1 MWKVSKELMGKS
13 KSITKNAILNGIKTL
28 LSIIFPLITYPYVT
42 RILHSTNLGKVNFA
56 QSIVSY
62 FALIATLGVNTYAVR
77 EGAKKKERKD
87 DLNTFCNEIFTTN
100 IITTLIA
107 YSLLIFSILIIPRLH
122 DYSTL
127 IIILST
133 TMIATTMGVD
143 WINVIFE
150 DYYIITVRSVFVQ
163 IINLFFLFIFVK
175 KETDY
180 YIYAFLLVLSNIII
194 CIWNFFYCRKYVT
207 VRLTRHPNIKG
218 HIKPLLVFFA
228 NNLAISIYCYADTTM
243 LGWMIGD
250 SCVGIYSVA
259 VKAYTVIKTILA
271 SVYSVC
277 IPRLSAYCGQNDYA
291 SFKILTNKV
300 FSGILLILLPAMTG
314 LIVLAEPVVLF
325 LGGIEYI
332 EAIPTLR
339 ILSFALIF
347 AIVGGFI
354 SSCINIPTGKEKI
367 SLIGT
372 IVAAVLNI
380 ALNVILIPLLKH
392 NGAALTTV
400 IAELAVVV
408 VCCVKNS
415 GIKEIASFKVIGKN
429 TIHALLGCII
439 VVISY
444 FSISLL
450 VNNII
455 MQCAFTVLLTII
467 AYGLLLYALR
477 NEYMRKGIRTA
488 KIFLLHK

>member
-1 MWKVSKELMGKS
+1 MGKS
-13 KSITKNAILNGIKTL
+13 KSITKNAVLNGIKTL
-28 LSIIFPLITYPYVT
+28 LSIVFPLITYPYVT
-42 RILHSTNLGKVNFA
+42 RVLHSTNLGKVNFA

-62 FALIATLGVNTYAVR
+62 FALIAALGVNTYAVR
-77 EGAKKKERKD
+77 EGAKKKESRN
-87 DLNTFCNEIFTTN
+87 DLEKFCNEIFTTN
-100 IITTLIA
+100 IITTVIA
-107 YSLLIFSILIIPRLH
+107 YSLLIFSIILIPRLH

-150 DYYIITVRSVFVQ
+150 DYFIITVRSVFVQ
-163 IINLFFLFIFVK
+163 LINLLFLFIFVN

-180 YIYAFLLVLSNIII
+180 YIYAFLLVLSNFII
-194 CIWNFFYCRKYVT
+194 CVWNYFYCKRYIT
-207 VRLTRHPNIKG
+207 VRLTRHPNFKS

-243 LGWMIGD
+243 IGWMIGD

-259 VKAYTVIKTILA
+259 VKVYTVIKTVLA

-277 IPRLSAYCGQNDYA
+277 IPRLSAYCGQNNYS
-291 SFKILTNKV
+291 SFRILTNKV

-314 LIVLAEPVVLF
+314 LIVLAKPVVLF
-325 LGGIEYI
+325 LGGIEYL

-347 AIVGGFI
+347 AIVGGFL

-380 ALNVILIPLLKH
+380 ALNVFLIPLLKH

-408 VCCVKNS
+408 VCCAKNS
-415 GIKEIASFKVIGKN
+415 EIKEIVSFKIIGRN
-429 TIHALLGCII
+429 LVHAILGCII
-439 VVISY
+439 VIISY
-444 FSISLL
+444 YIISLL
-450 VNNII
+450 SNNII
-455 MQCAFTVLLTII
+455 MQCALTVLLTILVY
-467 AYGLLLYALR
+467 ALLLYALK
-477 NEYMRKGIRTA
+477 NEYMRKGIRMA
-488 KIFLLHK
+488 KSFLLHR